1 MLTIATDEN
10 NDIYLDEFGNLA
22 VLTGIEAVAQVC
34 RNKILTAYGELVY
47 DTTAGIPYFETI
59 FNDPPNIELFQNAVV
74 EDLETMEDVVAVKSF
89 EYSVNTDVLSYAAV
103 IQTIYGDLK
112 LNG

>member
-22 VLTGIEAVAQVC
+22 TVTGIAAIAQVC
-34 RNKILTAYGELVY
+34 RNKVLTTYGELTY
-47 DTTAGIPYFETI
+47 DVADGIPYFETI
-59 FNDPPNIELFQNAVV
+59 FTDPPNIELFQNAVV
-74 EDLETMEDVVAVKSF
+74 EALQNVEGVTRVKSF
-89 EYSVNTDVLSYAAV
+89 NYSVSGGTLSYTAEIVTA
-103 IQTIYGDLK
+103 YGDMT